1 MNAINDRSRPTASGP
16 LGRQYSLDPMGPR
29 AMLSLG
35 DGNQPPSVGPVGRPW
50 IPEQPGDQVTE
61 SDFKRTT
68 QTRSESESDTGATD
82 SVIRTESDAQT
93 DRANISMA
101 NGPTDSNVIPSSSDS
116 AVHSLGERLTQTKS
130 VSKSVAGIADPVIQ
144 TGCEVQTDRVNISI
158 ANGPTDSSVTP
169 PSSDSGV
176 HSLGEQ
182 WENMSANSMNTGSI
196 QTVKTFY
203 GGDTS
208 QIDRKSPQENRKV
221 VFGKKDSMVY
231 STTDSQNSD
240 IAAMSDFSDDENW
253 SQGELQPSILTVSD
267 DSIKKELNSCDESVP
282 DITTAGVG
290 SISLDP
296 NDKEYWTKFRLLTR
310 QAFMLDNDK
319 LSESSYPDA
328 VKELVI
334 RSRLTMMKLNEG
346 EDMPLEQCEE
356 GETSDY
362 SDSESTTS
370 IYSSVCQHREEDY
383 YDWHYDRAPIVPDI
397 TANEAIGRLR
407 NAENN
412 GGQCPTSTE
421 GNDDKADLYSEPGG
435 RARSEL
441 SPEKA
446 VMDIHIVS
454 VDCFTDDDITVG
466 MRNLAGVSDTNEYV
480 VMRVSMITAEVSQGH
495 INSDSN
501 DSPGIQDCVS
511 AEREKQDDLLA
522 HMDFKQCEIDSL
534 QKMTG
539 NCFGVCGLTH
549 RLNRLEIDWCWECID
564 RLIWGYR
571 VSCVVTI
578 VTKNRTVGIDVFIE
592 GSCVYASTRGLEDG
606 PVRPCDVIPVYVWM
620 TEQFKDVL
628 RGSPDSG
635 EFGNETGPV
644 ARNGQSVLDLDWLD
658 GHPNRRGGSVI
669 TRTDATVT
677 QYCSYMGEIPTEDGA
692 RRNRPA
698 VWINVFN
705 IRPVFVRCSNDT
717 DTAWTMGC
725 FLSKGWTDFRLCQG
739 LSEQPSI

>member
-1 MNAINDRSRPTASGP
+1 MTKTGHKGNCDRR
-16 LGRQYSLDPMGPR
+16 YSL
-29 AMLSLG
+29 
-35 DGNQPPSVGPVGRPW
+35 
-50 IPEQPGDQVTE
+50 TE
-61 SDFKRTT
+61 C
-68 QTRSESESDTGATD
+68 
-82 SVIRTESDAQT
+82 V
-93 DRANISMA
+93 
-101 NGPTDSNVIPSSSDS
+101 
-116 AVHSLGERLTQTKS
+116 
-130 VSKSVAGIADPVIQ
+130 
-144 TGCEVQTDRVNISI
+144 C
-158 ANGPTDSSVTP
+158 
-169 PSSDSGV
+169 
-176 HSLGEQ
+176 
-182 WENMSANSMNTGSI
+182 
-196 QTVKTFY
+196 
-203 GGDTS
+203 
-208 QIDRKSPQENRKV
+208 
-221 VFGKKDSMVY
+221 
-231 STTDSQNSD
+231 
-240 IAAMSDFSDDENW
+240 
-253 SQGELQPSILTVSD
+253 D
-267 DSIKKELNSCDESVP
+267 DSIKEESNNCELSDP
-282 DITTAGVG
+282 DMTTAGVG
-290 SISLDP
+290 SKSLDP

-310 QAFMLDNDK
+310 QAFLLDNVK
-319 LSESSYPDA
+319 LSESDYPDA
-328 VKELVI
+328 VKEVVI
-334 RSRLTMMKLNEG
+334 RSRLTMMEFYQG
-346 EDMPLEQCEE
+346 EDTPLEQCEE

-412 GGQCPTSTE
+412 DGRCPTFRE

-435 RARSEL
+435 RAKSEL
-441 SPEKA
+441 TPEKA

-454 VDCFTDDDITVG
+454 VDCVTDDDITVG

-549 RLNRLEIDWCWECID
+549 RLNRPEIDWCWECID

-606 PVRPCDVIPVYVWM
+606 PVGPCDVIPVYVWM

-628 RGSPDSG
+628 RRSPDSG
-635 EFGNETGPV
+635 DFGNETGPV
-644 ARNGQSVLDLDWLD
+644 ARNEQSVLDLDWLD

-698 VWINVFN
+698 VWINVFEYSSRVCEVLERYRYSMDN
-705 IRPVFVRCSNDT
+705 GVFPVEGVDRLSVMPGTQRAAKYMTAMGLWRPPSGPGAPEPLPMSTCTSCMNCEY
-717 DTAWTMGC
+717 C
-725 FLSKGWTDFRLCQG
+725 FGRKEPTTQ
-739 LSEQPSI
+739 

>member
-1 MNAINDRSRPTASGP
+1 M
-16 LGRQYSLDPMGPR
+16 
-29 AMLSLG
+29 
-35 DGNQPPSVGPVGRPW
+35 
-50 IPEQPGDQVTE
+50 
-61 SDFKRTT
+61 
-68 QTRSESESDTGATD
+68 
-82 SVIRTESDAQT
+82 
-93 DRANISMA
+93 
-101 NGPTDSNVIPSSSDS
+101 
-116 AVHSLGERLTQTKS
+116 
-130 VSKSVAGIADPVIQ
+130 
-144 TGCEVQTDRVNISI
+144 
-158 ANGPTDSSVTP
+158 DSSVTP

-182 WENMSANSMNTGSI
+182 WENMSTDSMNTGSI

-203 GGDTS
+203 GGVVS
-208 QIDRKSPQENRKV
+208 QVDSKNQESRKV
-221 VFGKKDSMVY
+221 VFCSGTVCGRKDSMVY

-253 SQGELQPSILTVSD
+253 PQGELQPSILTVSD
-267 DSIKKELNSCDESVP
+267 DSIKKELNSCDEPVP
-282 DITTAGVG
+282 DMTTAGLG
-290 SISLDP
+290 SNFLDP
-296 NDKEYWTKFRLLTR
+296 NDKDYWTKFRLLTR
-310 QAFMLDNDK
+310 QAFLLDNDK
-319 LSESSYPDA
+319 LSESDYPDA
-328 VKELVI
+328 VKEVVI
-334 RSRLTMMKLNEG
+334 RSRLTMMECYQG
-346 EDMPLEQCEE
+346 EDTPLEQCEE

-383 YDWHYDRAPIVPDI
+383 YDWHYDRAPILPEI
-397 TANEAIGRLR
+397 TAKEAIGRLR

-412 GGQCPTSTE
+412 DGQSPTFRE
-421 GNDDKADLYSEPGG
+421 GNDDKADLYSEPGS
-435 RARSEL
+435 RAKSEL
-441 SPEKA
+441 SPKKA

-454 VDCFTDDDITVG
+454 VDCVTDDDITVG
-466 MRNLAGVSDTNEYV
+466 MRNSAGVSDTNEAEI
-480 VMRVSMITAEVSQGH
+480 MRVSMITADVSQGNT
-495 INSDSN
+495 NSHNN
-501 DSPGIQDCVS
+501 DSPGIQDCVA

-522 HMDFKQCEIDSL
+522 HMDCKQCEIDSL

-549 RLNRLEIDWCWECID
+549 RLNRPEIDWCWECID

-571 VSCVVTI
+571 VSCVVTS

-635 EFGNETGPV
+635 DFGNETGPV

-669 TRTDATVT
+669 TKTDATVT
-677 QYCSYMGEIPTEDGA
+677 QSCSYMGEIPTEDGA

-698 VWINVFN
+698 VWINVFEYSSRVCGVLERYRYSMDN
-705 IRPVFVRCSNDT
+705 GV
-717 DTAWTMGC
+717 
-725 FLSKGWTDFRLCQG
+725 FLSKGWTVFRLCQG
-739 LSEQPSI
+739 LSKQPSI